1 MIKLALFA
9 LFCLQAALAFNYTY
23 NSPPGWDT
31 IDGDDGAWITSTV
44 QPGIVDFAVTEKGF
58 QCDKDLLYAMNFK
71 FFMGSKVVYVD
82 FC

>member
-9 LFCLQAALAFNYTY
+9 LFCLQAALAYANTQ
-23 NSPPGWDT
+23 PGF
-31 IDGDDGAWITSTV
+31 ITAPV
-44 QPGIVDFAVTEKGF
+44 RPGIVDFAVTEKGF